1 MRRMMMPRESY
12 YPKDGS
18 ARPVDC
24 GGTDASVFAYEKA
37 GKFYAIAFHGKATK
51 PDWHYSF
58 RSEEQRASLIAEF
71 ISIRKSHAE
80 YMTKRKTEK
89 EKPHTLKVGDILSS
103 TWGYDQTNIDYYQVT
118 RVPGPMS
125 VEITQIAADSGP
137 EVGFMTAY
145 CKAAPGKF
153 IGKPMIKRANSTN
166 SVRIASYAHASPWDG
181 KEDRYS
187 WYA

>member
-1 MRRMMMPRESY
+1 MRMRVMPREFY
-12 YPKDGS
+12 IPKSG
-18 ARPVDC
+18 ARLVDN
-24 GGTDASVFAYEKA
+24 GGTDAAIYAYETA
-37 GKFYAIAFHGKATK
+37 GKPYAIAFHGKASK

-58 RSEEQRASLIAEF
+58 RSEASRDERIAQF
-71 ISIRKSHAE
+71 IAGRKAHAE

-145 CKAAPGKF
+145 CKAAKDNFVGE
-153 IGKPMIKRANSTN
+153 PMIKRANSSN
-166 SVRIASYAHASPWDG
+166 SVRIASYASASPWDG